1 MHSNFRFKSALLAVA
16 AYAALAPAAFAQ
28 KTKTDAPASIEAAQ
42 GKIVVAQPVE
52 VAQAD
57 AAVLSVGVESVLVT
71 ARRREEMAQDVPVAL
86 SVISVQQIETTG
98 TYNVG
103 QLTQLTPAVQFFS
116 SNPRNTAITIRG
128 LGTSFGLTND
138 GIEQGVGLYVDEV
151 YMSRPAAATFDFL
164 DIERVEVLR
173 GPQGTL
179 FGKNT
184 TAGAINIALQKPSF
198 ERQIQAEASVGNYGF
213 WQGKASISG
222 AIVDNLLAGRLS
234 VEGTL
239 RDGTIHN
246 VTTGKDVNN
255 QNDFSSRA
263 QLLYRPNESFSL
275 RLAADYNMQHTI
287 CCALGFVRVGT
298 TSKTAD
304 RQFPALATAAN
315 YAPASTDPFD
325 RKIDTNSPAQANQ
338 VFGGVALYADWD
350 VGPVTLTSISAWR
363 TWNWDPASDRDF
375 TRLSIQTISANP
387 DNQNQYSQ
395 EFRVAS
401 NGNQAV
407 DYVAGL
413 YYFRQKIDATPIAA
427 YGPDATNW
435 LLAGTNS
442 SANLL
447 DLYRSDAAAHSDTKS
462 YAAFAQATWNV
473 TGNLHLTPGIRYTYE
488 DKSGSYTQM
497 VSGGHPRASVAGDI
511 NNLNSIARN
520 QAYSAE
526 ISKGSFSGQ
535 ANASYDVTENTMAYA
550 TYARGFKS
558 GGINLAGIPVDSA
571 GNTVVSTA
579 VIKPENLT
587 SYEIGV
593 KNQLFDNGLVLNVDI
608 FNTEVKD
615 YQVNVVDSG
624 PGALRGYLANIP
636 KVKSRGVELDASFA
650 PFENFSGY
658 LSGAFTEGKY
668 AKFANGPCPLELI
681 KNSTS
686 ACDLS
691 GKPLPGLSKWA
702 FSGGAEYRVPMGED
716 MTYIG
721 FDASYRSSFYSDAS
735 DSKYLKIDSYSIVN
749 LRAGLIT
756 SGNWEF
762 VVWAKNIFDTNYY
775 QYLQPQTG
783 NSGAVVGLVGDPRTY
798 GVTVRVKL

>member
-1 MHSNFRFKSALLAVA
+1 MHANFKFRSALLTATAFAV
-16 AYAALAPAAFAQ
+16 LAPAAFAQ
-28 KTKTDAPASIEAAQ
+28 GANPAAQ
-42 GKIVVAQPVE
+42 APIELDQPIQVSQNE
-52 VAQAD
+52 AD
-57 AAVLSVGVESVLVT
+57 AASPVISLGGVESVLVS

-86 SVISVQQIETTG
+86 SVIGIEQIETTG

-138 GIEQGVGLYVDEV
+138 GIEQGVGVYIDEV

-184 TAGAINIALQKPSF
+184 TAGAINILLQKPTF
-198 ERQIQAEASVGNYGF
+198 DRQIQAETSIGNYGF
-213 WQGKASISG
+213 LQGKATISG
-222 AIVDNLLAGRLS
+222 AIVDNLLAARFS

-239 RDGTIHN
+239 RDGTVHN

-255 QNDFSSRA
+255 QNDFSTRT
-263 QLLYRPNESFSL
+263 QFLYRPNDKFSL
-275 RLAADYNMQHTI
+275 RLAGDYNTQHTI

-298 TSKTAD
+298 TLKSAN
-304 RQFPALATAAN
+304 RQFPALAAQAN
-315 YAPASTDPFD
+315 YAPPSTDPFD

-375 TRLSIQTISANP
+375 TKLSIQTISANP

-401 NGNQAV
+401 NGNQTV

-427 YGPDATNW
+427 YGPDAANW

-442 SANLL
+442 PANLL
-447 DLYRSDAAAHSDTKS
+447 DSYRSDAAAHSDTKS

-473 TGNLHLTPGIRYTYE
+473 TPELHFTPGLRYTYE
-488 DKSGSYTQM
+488 DKSGSYTQV
-497 VSGGHPRASVAGDI
+497 VSGGHPRAGIAADVT
-511 NNLNSIARN
+511 NLNSIARN
-520 QAYSAE
+520 QAYSAKF
-526 ISKGSFSGQ
+526 SNSSVSGQ
-535 ANASYDVTENTMAYA
+535 ANISYDLTPDSMVYA
-550 TYARGFKS
+550 TYARGYKS
-558 GGINLAGIPVDSA
+558 GGINLAGIPVDSNNVA
-571 GNTVVSTA
+571 VVSTA
-579 VIKPENLT
+579 VIKPE
-587 SYEIGV
+587 SVDAYEIGV
-593 KNQLFDNGLVLNVDI
+593 KNQLFDNKLVLNVDI
-608 FNTEVKD
+608 FDTEVKD

-636 KVKSRGVELDASFA
+636 KVQSRGVEVDANFA
-650 PFENFSGY
+650 PFEDFSGY

-668 AKFANGPCPLELI
+668 VNFANGPCPLELI
-681 KNSTS
+681 GNSTS
-686 ACDLS
+686 ACNLS
-691 GKPLPGLSKWA
+691 GRPLPGLSKWA
-702 FSGGAEYRVPMGED
+702 FSGGAEYRIPMGED
-716 MTYIG
+716 MTYVG
-721 FDASYRSSFYSDAS
+721 VDATYRSSFYSDAS
-735 DSKYLKIDSYSIVN
+735 DSKYLKVDSYTVVN

-762 VVWAKNIFDTNYY
+762 VVWAKNIFDTHYY